1 MSRASVDAAAVAQ
14 LVAMALALAAA
25 ANALLASRDH
35 EAPPATWITI
45 AASGLPRK
53 TALHL
58 VKTGQIAG
66 KRVGRAY
73 LIDPV
78 SLAAYLRTPDAP
90 AGLDPLAAELGL
102 VVRG

>member
-1 MSRASVDAAAVAQ
+1 MSRATVDAAAVAQ

-25 ANALLASRDH
+25 ANALLASR
-35 EAPPATWITI
+35 ELETPPATWITI
-45 AASGLPRK
+45 AASGLPRR

-58 VKTGQIAG
+58 VKTGQITG

-78 SLAAYLRTPDAP
+78 SLAAYLRAPDAAP
-90 AGLDPLAAELGL
+90 GADPLAAELGI